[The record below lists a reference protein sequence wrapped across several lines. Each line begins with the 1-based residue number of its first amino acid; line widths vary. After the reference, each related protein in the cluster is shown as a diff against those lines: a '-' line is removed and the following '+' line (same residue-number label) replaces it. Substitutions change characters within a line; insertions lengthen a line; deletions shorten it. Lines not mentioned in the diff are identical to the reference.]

1 MPDPLAEELLFGRL
15 VRLTIA
21 LPSDLEGDFDG
32 VKPNAIVINGAD
44 DPDAPGMRVVFKVSA
59 STQKE
64 PNTAEITVTNLAPDH
79 RAALQQKGVKVQLEA
94 GYVGSGLSTFFRG
107 DTRTVDH
114 VRDKADWNS
123 KIKCGDGDR
132 AFRYA
137 QASQSFSADTAA
149 ADVLKYLGG
158 QLGLQ
163 LGNVPAKV
171 ADFSTRFGSGY
182 IVEGSV
188 QRNLDRLVKSLG
200 FTWSIQ
206 EGALQVLA
214 PGEALAAAVPLLTP
228 ETGLIGSPEMG
239 SPETK
244 GKPQLLKFK
253 ALLTPVR
260 PGGLVELRSERYNG
274 QVRVNKVE
282 HSGDIRGQDWYSAI
296 EGVLHGGG

>member
-1 MPDPLAEELLFGRL
+1 MSDEVLWGRRC
-15 VRLTIA
+15 RLTIA
-21 LPSDLEGDFDG
+21 LPTDLEGDFDG
-32 VKPNAIVINGAD
+32 VKPNAIEINGAD
-44 DPDAPGMRVVFKVSA
+44 DPTAPGMRVQFKITA

-64 PNTAEITVTNLAPDH
+64 PNTSEITVTNLAPDH

-94 GYVGSGLSTFFRG
+94 GYEATGMAVYFRG
-107 DTRTVDH
+107 DARTVDH
-114 VRDKADWNS
+114 LRDKADWNT

-137 QASQSFSADTAA
+137 QASESFAADTSA
-149 ADVLKYLGG
+149 ADVLKYLAG

-171 ADFSTRFGSGY
+171 ADFSVRFGSGY
-182 IVEGSV
+182 VVEGSV
-188 QRNLDRLVKSLG
+188 QRSLDRLVKSLG

-206 EGALQVLA
+206 EGGLQVLA
-214 PGEALAAAVPLLTP
+214 PGEAVASAVPLITSF
-228 ETGLIGSPEMG
+228 TGLVGSPEMG
-239 SPETK
+239 SPEKK

-253 ALLTPVR
+253 CMLTPVR
-260 PGGLVELRSERYNG
+260 PGGLVALRSERYDG

-282 HSGDIRGQDWYSAI
+282 HSGDIRGQEWYTTI